1 MTLPRALVACRASQ
15 VFLAAAARAY
25 IEIYVLPRW
34 RGAHRDQGRPPRPRG
49 GVVVSVGR
57 AVWSL
62 LRLPWCIDAPR
73 WLGRACEGPP
83 EAATAVSAGPRL
95 LGSSETT
102 PCRGC
107 AQGRHSARNPW
118 GAMRQRVLYTK
129 SERPETHPSAHTHSA
144 HTLHFHFKNTLV
156 FRCVRDD
163 VIFNQC

>member
-95 LGSSETT
+95 LGSTMGPHYAVGVRGVGIGTRGGRCGSAYYKNERSRDT
-102 PCRGC
+102 PIC
-107 AQGRHSARNPW
+107 
-118 GAMRQRVLYTK
+118 
-129 SERPETHPSAHTHSA
+129 THSRYVQKFSQKVPK
-144 HTLHFHFKNTLV
+144 LN
-156 FRCVRDD
+156 CVIRARPRDSS
-163 VIFNQC
+163 

>member
-95 LGSSETT
+95 LGSTLG
-102 PCRGC
+102 PHILPWVCVRGV
-107 AQGRHSARNPW
+107 GMRMRHGNPW
-118 GAMRQRVLYTK
+118 GGRCAVERVQTTVNSGL
-129 SERPETHPSAHTHSA
+129 SIH
-144 HTLHFHFKNTLV
+144 
-156 FRCVRDD
+156 
-163 VIFNQC
+163 

>member
-95 LGSSETT
+95 LGSTMGPHTAVGVRGVGIGTRGGRCGSAYYKNERSRDT
-102 PCRGC
+102 PIC
-107 AQGRHSARNPW
+107 
-118 GAMRQRVLYTK
+118 T
-129 SERPETHPSAHTHSA
+129 HTHVGFLA
-144 HTLHFHFKNTLV
+144 HRPPAHRTQQVLSIRDT
-156 FRCVRDD
+156 VRL
-163 VIFNQC
+163 

>member
-62 LRLPWCIDAPR
+62 LRLPWCIDVMHLGGLGGLVRGRQRPQRRFLPAPGCLQ
-73 WLGRACEGPP
+73 LGSTLGPH
-83 EAATAVSAGPRL
+83 TAVGV
-95 LGSSETT
+95 
-102 PCRGC
+102 RGV
-107 AQGRHSARNPW
+107 GIRNPW
-118 GAMRQRVLYTK
+118 GAIR
-129 SERPETHPSAHTHSA
+129 
-144 HTLHFHFKNTLV
+144 
-156 FRCVRDD
+156 
-163 VIFNQC
+163 